1 MAFSQT
7 DEQRHLTQEWVADMR
22 SGKFLQST
30 GYLHTSRGYCC
41 LGVAAETA
49 IRCGVT
55 IEVAKVVLD
64 ADKATFMWNYDG
76 HGSYWTHDVAAKF
89 GLLQGNSTFAD
100 PVIDYLPCD
109 GSCGPEHW
117 TGVGHKYRGDAVCC
131 LNTVGCYSRPDPVRA
146 GMYCHPVTASEA
158 NDDKNWTLNQIADSV
173 ERLYLLST
181 PEQVRAEA
189 SAAGAV
195 HFDLETGLPL
205 REELEL

>member
-55 IEVAKVVLD
+55 IEVEKVVLD
-64 ADKATFMWNYDG
+64 ADKGTSMWNYDG
-76 HGSYWTHDVAAKF
+76 NGSYWTRDVAAKF
-89 GLLQGNSTFAD
+89 GLLQGNPPAAD

-117 TGVGHKYRGDAVCC
+117 TGVGHKYQYRGTTDCC
-131 LNTVGCYSRPDPVRA
+131 SNVIGCYHTYVNPDSA
-146 GMYCHPVTASEA
+146 GVYCHPVTASEA
-158 NDDKNWTLNQIADSV
+158 NDGKNWTLNQIADSV
-173 ERLYLLST
+173 ERMYLLST

-189 SAAGAV
+189 SAAGAI
-195 HFDLETGLPL
+195 HFNLETGLPL
-205 REELEL
+205 